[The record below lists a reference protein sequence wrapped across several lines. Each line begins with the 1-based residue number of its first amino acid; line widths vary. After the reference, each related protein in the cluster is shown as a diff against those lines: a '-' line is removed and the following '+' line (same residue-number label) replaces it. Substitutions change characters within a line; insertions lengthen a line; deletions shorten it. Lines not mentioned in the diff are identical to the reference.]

1 MTKLIVLATAA
12 FFVTACRAP
21 SAPAPIAPASSTN
34 AAPAGACARTTIV
47 LVRHGEK
54 ASSDPD
60 TELSAAGHERA
71 KRIAIVLGNAGVT
84 RLVAT
89 DVRRTQQTL
98 APLSEKIGKPVE
110 VRAARDTD
118 ALIRELAASPAGS
131 VVVVAHHSN
140 GIPRITR
147 SFGVEPR
154 GITPTDDALPEKDFS
169 RIVVLTLDCDRK
181 HATSIELS
189 SD

>member
-1 MTKLIVLATAA
+1 MTKVVVLATAA
-12 FFVTACRAP
+12 MFLAAC
-21 SAPAPIAPASSTN
+21 SAPAAPGASTPAGSTN
-34 AAPAGACARTTIV
+34 ADAPATCSRSVIV
-47 LVRHGEK
+47 LVRHAEK

-60 TELSAAGHERA
+60 TEISAAGRERA
-71 KRIAIVLGNAGVT
+71 KRIATVLGNAGVT

-147 SFGVEPR
+147 AFGVEPR
-154 GITPTDDALPEKDFS
+154 GLSAADDALPESDFS
-169 RIVVLTLDCDRK
+169 RVVVLTLDCDRK
-181 HATSIELS
+181 HATGLELS